1 MSDHR
6 RRFDALLRADTRWLN
21 TIYFVAGLIGTGD
34 MGSGYLI
41 SPLMLVINTLF
52 DLYIL
57 LVLLRF
63 LLQMLRADFYNPVSQ
78 FIVKLTTYPLKMLR
92 RVIPSVGGQD
102 TAAIVLCLVLIYGKF
117 LFLRLLSIPAVQ
129 IGGVM
134 APLTGVSYAGLL
146 VFCIADLIALIL
158 TVFLVAVII
167 QVILSWISPGQYNP
181 VIGLVHKLS
190 DPVLKPIRKLIPSL
204 GGLDLSPLFAT
215 LALLVAKMLIVPP
228 IVYLGNF

>member
-1 MSDHR
+1 
-6 RRFDALLRADTRWLN
+6 
-21 TIYFVAGLIGTGD
+21 
-34 MGSGYLI
+34 
-41 SPLMLVINTLF
+41 MLVINTLF

-78 FIVKLTTYPLKMLR
+78 FIVKLTTYPLKVLR
-92 RVIPSVGGQD
+92 RIIPSVGGQD

-117 LFLRLLSIPAVQ
+117 LLLRLLSIPAVQ

-167 QVILSWISPGQYNP
+167 QVILSWINPGQYNP

>member
-1 MSDHR
+1 
-6 RRFDALLRADTRWLN
+6 
-21 TIYFVAGLIGTGD
+21 
-34 MGSGYLI
+34 MGSGYLT
-41 SPLMLVINTLF
+41 SPLVLVINTLF

-78 FIVKLTTYPLKMLR
+78 FIVKLTTHPLRILR
-92 RVIPSVGGQD
+92 RFIPSVAGQD
-102 TAAIVLCLVLIYGKF
+102 TAAIVLCIILIYGKF
-117 LFLRLLSIPAVQ
+117 LLLRLMSVPAVQ

-134 APLTGVSYAGLL
+134 APITGVNYVGLL

-167 QVILSWISPGQYNP
+167 HVILSWVSPGRYNP

-190 DPVLKPIRKLIPSL
+190 DPILKPIRKLIPSL

-215 LALLVAKMLIVPP
+215 LFLLVAKMLIVPP

>member
-1 MSDHR
+1 
-6 RRFDALLRADTRWLN
+6 
-21 TIYFVAGLIGTGD
+21 
-34 MGSGYLI
+34 MGSGYLV

-78 FIVKLTTYPLKMLR
+78 FIVKLTTYPLKILR

-117 LFLRLLSIPAVQ
+117 LLLRLLSIPAVQ

-167 QVILSWISPGQYNP
+167 QVILSWINPGQYNP

-215 LALLVAKMLIVPP
+215 LALLIGKMLIVPP